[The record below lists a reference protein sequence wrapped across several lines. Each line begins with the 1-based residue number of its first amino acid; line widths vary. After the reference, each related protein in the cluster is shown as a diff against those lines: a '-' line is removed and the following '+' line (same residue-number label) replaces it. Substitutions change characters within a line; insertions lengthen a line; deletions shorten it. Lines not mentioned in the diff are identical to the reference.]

1 MEVCRKDDSIII
13 KEKEIIEEYNLNS
26 EINFQKL
33 IKYLLNFN
41 LSENVVFEN
50 KIDDLNDSEEN
61 LIKIIK
67 KIIDDYNEKVDEFNK
82 FKEDNK

>member
-61 LIKIIK
+61 LIKITK